1 MDLLK
6 KIEELKHR
14 IDKFEQLTEDLNE
27 NILSKQKKIDYLK
40 NRSQELSYPPVKN
53 ILKKLS
59 ALLKKK
65 KCPQLLSVKLLKI
78 V

>member
-14 IDKFEQLTEDLNE
+14 IDKFEKLAEDLSE

-40 NRSQELSYPPVKN
+40 KQIHKN
-53 ILKKLS
+53 
-59 ALLKKK
+59 
-65 KCPQLLSVKLLKI
+65 VNKI
-78 V
+78 DEIIRNYNANT

>member
-14 IDKFEQLTEDLNE
+14 IDKFEQLAENLNE

-40 NRSQELSYPPVKN
+40 KQINKN
-53 ILKKLS
+53 VNIIDEIIKDYN
-59 ALLKKK
+59 ANT
-65 KCPQLLSVKLLKI
+65 
-78 V
+78 

>member
-14 IDKFEQLTEDLNE
+14 IDKFEELAEDLSE

-40 NRSQELSYPPVKN
+40 KQIHKN
-53 ILKKLS
+53 IN
-59 ALLKKK
+59 
-65 KCPQLLSVKLLKI
+65 KI
-78 V
+78 DEIIKAYNANT

>member
-40 NRSQELSYPPVKN
+40 KQIHKN
-53 ILKKLS
+53 IN
-59 ALLKKK
+59 
-65 KCPQLLSVKLLKI
+65 KI
-78 V
+78 DEIITDYNANI

>member
-14 IDKFEQLTEDLNE
+14 IDKFEQLAEDLNE

-40 NRSQELSYPPVKN
+40 KQIHKN
-53 ILKKLS
+53 
-59 ALLKKK
+59 
-65 KCPQLLSVKLLKI
+65 VNKI
-78 V
+78 DEIIRNYNAKT

>member
-14 IDKFEQLTEDLNE
+14 IDKFERLAEDLNE

-40 NRSQELSYPPVKN
+40 KQIHKN
-53 ILKKLS
+53 
-59 ALLKKK
+59 
-65 KCPQLLSVKLLKI
+65 VNKI
-78 V
+78 DEIIEDYNANT

>member
-1 MDLLK
+1 MK

-40 NRSQELSYPPVKN
+40 KQIHKN
-53 ILKKLS
+53 
-59 ALLKKK
+59 
-65 KCPQLLSVKLLKI
+65 VNKI
-78 V
+78 DEIIEDYNANT

>member
-14 IDKFEQLTEDLNE
+14 IDKFEQLAEDLNE

-40 NRSQELSYPPVKN
+40 QQIHKN
-53 ILKKLS
+53 
-59 ALLKKK
+59 
-65 KCPQLLSVKLLKI
+65 VNKI
-78 V
+78 DEIIKDYNANT

>member
-14 IDKFEQLTEDLNE
+14 IDKFEQLAEDLNE

-40 NRSQELSYPPVKN
+40 KQIHKN
-53 ILKKLS
+53 
-59 ALLKKK
+59 
-65 KCPQLLSVKLLKI
+65 VHKI
-78 V
+78 DEIIKDYNANT

>member
-14 IDKFEQLTEDLNE
+14 IDKFEELAEDLNE

-40 NRSQELSYPPVKN
+40 KQINKN
-53 ILKKLS
+53 
-59 ALLKKK
+59 
-65 KCPQLLSVKLLKI
+65 VNKI
-78 V
+78 DEIIKDYNANT

>member
-14 IDKFEQLTEDLNE
+14 IDKFEQLAEDLNE

-40 NRSQELSYPPVKN
+40 NQVQENVIKIDK
-53 ILKKLS
+53 ILKNYN
-59 ALLKKK
+59 ANT
-65 KCPQLLSVKLLKI
+65 
-78 V
+78 

>member
-14 IDKFEQLTEDLNE
+14 IDKFEQLAEDLNE

-40 NRSQELSYPPVKN
+40 EKIHKN
-53 ILKKLS
+53 VNEIDEIIKDYN
-59 ALLKKK
+59 ANT
-65 KCPQLLSVKLLKI
+65 
-78 V
+78 

>member
-14 IDKFEQLTEDLNE
+14 IDKFEQLAEDLNE

-40 NRSQELSYPPVKN
+40 KQIHKN
-53 ILKKLS
+53 IN
-59 ALLKKK
+59 
-65 KCPQLLSVKLLKI
+65 KI
-78 V
+78 DEIIKDYNANT

>member
-14 IDKFEQLTEDLNE
+14 IDKFEQLAEDLNE

-40 NRSQELSYPPVKN
+40 REIHKN
-53 ILKKLS
+53 
-59 ALLKKK
+59 
-65 KCPQLLSVKLLKI
+65 VNKI
-78 V
+78 DEIIKDYNANT